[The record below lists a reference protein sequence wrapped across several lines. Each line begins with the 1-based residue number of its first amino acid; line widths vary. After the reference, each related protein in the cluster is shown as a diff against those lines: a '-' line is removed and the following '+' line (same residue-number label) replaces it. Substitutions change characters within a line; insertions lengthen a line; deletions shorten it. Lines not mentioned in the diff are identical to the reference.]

1 VKDIV
6 NILSKIY
13 SRAVSSKG
21 PSTLRVQIV
30 FNFTLVFSI
39 LIFIAAATVFF
50 VQKEY
55 LYRSNS
61 EEITALARSLAVSSR
76 SWIMA
81 NDVTGLQEVVTAFK
95 DFPEIEYAMIISGDG
110 RVLGHLNEKN
120 QGLFLSDPLSLSLL
134 NSSVGLHVLTDNS
147 EFLDLAWPVVY
158 DSRVI
163 AWSRVA
169 VRRTR
174 IYQNLM
180 MLATGSI
187 LFVIL
192 SGLISFIVSRLIAD
206 RLSKDVTSLS
216 DAAGLI
222 TEGRRDIRASAGVS
236 MEMKK
241 LSESLN
247 TMLDDLISSESELR
261 SLNEALEVKVAL
273 EVDSNRQ
280 KDMLLIQQSRLA
292 AMGEMIHN
300 IAHQWRQP
308 LNSVSLIVQNL
319 QDEFQNN
326 ECTIESID
334 ATVTKIMSLLLN
346 MSRTIEDFR
355 SFFRPDK
362 QKEPFSVSAAI
373 DSALTL
379 IDASLHSYGIIIEK
393 NIQSNPE
400 VFGFSNQFSQAIL
413 NIISNSKEAIVH
425 EHISPGI
432 IKIDISSED
441 YQAVIKITDNGGGIK
456 PEVLSR
462 MFEPYFTTK
471 SAGSGIGLYMTKMIV
486 ERNMSGNITAQ
497 NYETGTRIIIRL
509 PYGNSD

>member
-1 VKDIV
+1 VI
-6 NILSKIY
+6 NIIKNINNFLFNSN
-13 SRAVSSKG
+13 KG
-21 PSTLRVQIV
+21 PRTLRVKIV
-30 FNFTLVFSI
+30 FNFTLFFSV
-39 LIFIAAATVFF
+39 LIFMSASTVFF
-50 VQKEY
+50 VQKQY
-55 LYRSNS
+55 LYKSNS
-61 EEITALARSLAVSSR
+61 EEITALASSLAVSSR
-76 SWIMA
+76 SWVMA
-81 NDVTGLQEVVTAFK
+81 NDFTGLQEVVTAFK

-110 RVLGHLNEKN
+110 RVLGHLKEEN
-120 QGLFLSDPLSLSLL
+120 QGLFLSDTHSLSLL
-134 NSSVGLHVLTDNS
+134 NSSPELHILTDNS
-147 EFLDLAWPVVY
+147 DFLDLAWPIIY
-158 DSRVI
+158 DDRVI

-180 MLATGSI
+180 MIATGSI

-192 SGLISFIVSRLIAD
+192 SGLVSFFVSRLIAD

-216 DAAGLI
+216 DAAVRI
-222 TEGRRDIRASAGVS
+222 TEGRRDIRASAGDS
-236 MEMKK
+236 AEMKK

-247 TMLDDLISSESELR
+247 IMLDDLISSESELR
-261 SLNEALEVKVAL
+261 RLNESLEAKVAE

-280 KDMLLIQQSRLA
+280 KDILLIQQSRLA

-362 QKEPFSVSAAI
+362 QKEPFSVSAAV

-379 IDASLHSYGIIIEK
+379 IDASLHSYGIIVEK
-393 NIQSNPE
+393 NIESNSE
-400 VFGFSNQFSQAIL
+400 AFGYSNQFSQALL
-413 NIISNSKEAIVH
+413 NIFSNSKEAIVH
-425 EHISPGI
+425 AHKSPGI
-432 IKIDISSED
+432 IKIHLSSEGD
-441 YQAVIKITDNGGGIK
+441 QVVIKITDNGGGIK

-486 ERNMSGNITAQ
+486 ERNMSGSITAE
-497 NYETGTRIIIRL
+497 NYETGARIIIRL
-509 PYGNSD
+509 PRDKTD